1 MPCRAF
7 LHENVHTSPLWMWEV
22 RMEVPI
28 VSNRLLLAA
37 TTTTTTHPPALLVK
51 GLGNS
56 LVTAVLFL
64 YYCYY
69 CYCLLRAGYI
79 LYLRTSPERRPH
91 SIFVVVVVVT
101 QAAQSTQAS
110 VPTPL
115 LLFQHGFANDFFHLV
130 VPVIIPVWTG
140 V

>member
-1 MPCRAF
+1 
-7 LHENVHTSPLWMWEV
+7 
-22 RMEVPI
+22 MEVPI

-91 SIFVVVVVVT
+91 SIFVVVVVT